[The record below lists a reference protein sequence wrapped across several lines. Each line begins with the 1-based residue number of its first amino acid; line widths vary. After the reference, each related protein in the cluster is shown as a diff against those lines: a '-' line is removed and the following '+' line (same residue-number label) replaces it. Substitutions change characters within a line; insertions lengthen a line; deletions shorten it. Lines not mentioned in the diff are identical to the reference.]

1 MIFCTRFSELQPLLE
16 LDQTSSIRVEF
27 RTNNQCTFMKIED
40 EVDLVSAFYT
50 CNEIQDTS
58 LLVYISMDPDLA
70 QQLDY
75 LNQKRLPKSFAS
87 PKEKSGRKRGRNIF
101 GQGNKSGSP
110 AATVPS

>member
-1 MIFCTRFSELQPLLE
+1 
-16 LDQTSSIRVEF
+16 
-27 RTNNQCTFMKIED
+27 MKIED

-58 LLVYISMDPDLA
+58 LLVYLSIDPDLA

-75 LNQKRLPKSFAS
+75 LNQKRLPKSFVS

-101 GQGNKSGSP
+101 G
-110 AATVPS
+110 